1 VRFTEASGTIP
12 ENELLRRA
20 VPELSSVLNDT
31 REALLQSSAKNQYE
45 LIKHLCALS
54 ARQANTAASLNA
66 LVNGQ
71 IPIMIQCQGI
81 GLIGAQP
88 AQLTLLDP
96 AQATAGQAAGQAIQ
110 AAQALQVSIC
120 PNPPS
125 FCLESMLTSC
135 FYL

>member
-1 VRFTEASGTIP
+1 MRFTEASGTIP

-71 IPIMIQCQGI
+71 IPIMI
-81 GLIGAQP
+81 
-88 AQLTLLDP
+88 
-96 AQATAGQAAGQAIQ
+96 
-110 AAQALQVSIC
+110 
-120 PNPPS
+120 
-125 FCLESMLTSC
+125 
-135 FYL
+135 

>member
-1 VRFTEASGTIP
+1 M
-12 ENELLRRA
+12 
-20 VPELSSVLNDT
+20 PELSSVLNDT
-31 REALLQSSAKNQYE
+31 REALLQSSAKNQFE
-45 LIKHLCALS
+45 LIEHLRALS
-54 ARQANTAASLNA
+54 ARQANATASLNA

-88 AQLTLLDP
+88 TQLTQLDP

-110 AAQALQVSIC
+110 AAQALQALQLQVSIC
-120 PNPPS
+120 PNPPTPS